1 MTADHNLPNGSAS
14 HTTANGINGHAAGR
28 PRPREPIAIIGMSA
42 KFGGSASSPS
52 KLWDMVRDGK
62 SAWSPIPKDRFD
74 VDSFYHPDKDRP
86 GRNHARGG
94 YFFPGDIGLF
104 DAGFFNLSADAAG
117 AMDPQLRLLMESVY
131 EAWEDACIPLDKVAG
146 SETSVYTGVYGKDY
160 HELQTRDPEVLPA
173 AFLTGNGM
181 AMMSNRISHFF
192 DLQGASMTIDT
203 GCSSG
208 LVALHQACHS
218 LLAGESDMAVVGG
231 TGVILNPDMY
241 IAMSTLGMVGAD
253 GKCYAWDARAQGYGR
268 GEGVAALILKPLRA
282 ALRDGDQVY
291 GVIRETGL
299 NQDGLTKTITSPSVE
314 SQIKLIEKCYGRAGL
329 DLADTGYVEAHMTG
343 TRAGD
348 LAEATALARTFGRAR
363 KPGDPVYVGSVK
375 TNVGHTEAVSG
386 LAAIIKT
393 LFALKHRVIP
403 PNINYQ
409 TPNPEIPLEE
419 WNLAVPTSLVPWPAD
434 KALRASVNNFGYG
447 GANAHVI
454 LEAPPGE
461 YEEKRRARAPKGPAE
476 SEQSRIFL
484 VSGKD
489 QVATSGLMA
498 NLAAYVRELPDD
510 STLGGIARTLDE
522 GRTRF
527 RWLAAVRARTRAE
540 LAERLSQP
548 STKPKPQPAHV
559 TSGKRP
565 RLGFVLNGQGAQ
577 WHAMGRELIAAYP
590 VFGDAVRRADAVLRG
605 RYGADWSLLEELN
618 RDAKTTRV
626 GEMALSQPVTIALQL
641 CLLDL
646 LASWD
651 VRPSAFSSHSSGEIA
666 AAYAA
671 GVLTFE
677 EALGAGYYRGQIP
690 SRSKELSAVR
700 GGMLAAGVSREDA
713 ARFIADTRSGRV
725 VVACVNSPESVT
737 ISGDIEAIDEVEA
750 RLRAEELFA
759 RKLKVPLAYHSHH
772 MRLLADEYTARLVE
786 TVRSRPDEGWTR
798 RYRYASPVTGDI
810 VTDSEALGPEY
821 FVRNLTSPV
830 LFSEAFDKMCFGE
843 DGTVQVDVV
852 VEIGAHGTLAGPIRQ
867 ILKRRGTTELPYVS
881 TLSRNVDAVETM
893 QNLAVGLLEQG
904 YPVDLSA
911 VNDPL
916 GAEPALVYDLPKYA
930 WNHTTRYWTESRVN
944 REIRSRKHKP
954 HELLGSLLPGDN
966 GLAPTWR
973 NFLRQNGSSWLVDHQ
988 IQGYVV
994 LPGAG
999 YVAMAVEAVRQH
1011 LGAGAGGPG
1020 SVGDNDDDDGITGF
1034 RLRDIEVLNALTIP
1048 DSSAGVEVQFNLRPT
1063 EKDDWYEFR
1072 VSSLTLSNTWTVNCT
1087 GFIRADTEEYS
1098 PLPTVSPDSFFHPGA
1113 RRADVEPESLW
1124 ADLRRMSMYHGP
1136 VFRPI
1141 NSIKTARDKA
1151 LTSIT
1156 LKPVV
1161 EEAHDY
1167 VIHPTTLD
1175 GIFIAAYNGL
1185 PRKIRDAFT
1194 VVPRRIKGI
1203 TIRRDLHRRGGQ
1215 DIDCFSQVHSADTRG
1230 FDATIAVTN
1239 TNGGNGSGTGGR
1251 VSLLVDHF
1259 YAQAIP
1265 REGGDDSDAQQQ
1277 QPGIISKLQ
1286 WEPDLTFPVVP
1297 ARPATSAQ
1305 QQQQQQQQQQPLVF
1319 RPDDKQA
1326 DFERKAPRVAFH
1338 LIHDAVRE
1346 IEKTPD
1352 RLSPKYRDLFGWMKG
1367 VVATAARGELGPRSD
1382 TWARTSSGTKQ
1393 LLIDDLN
1400 AKPVPA
1406 GRLLVRVGEK
1416 LPRILRGEV
1425 DDRAVA
1431 ELVNADNLLSR
1442 YYVGHPTLEGTTLK
1456 QIARVAEQ
1464 LAIDRPGATVLEIGA
1479 GSGVVSKAVLEA
1491 FGARHGAD
1499 GARSVLGHY
1508 DFTDNSNNNSNNN
1521 NNNNNNNSGSSSQQ
1535 QQLFFDEAAKKL
1547 APWSDLLTFKE
1558 LDIGADPEEQGFAAA
1573 SYDLVVASQALHD
1586 KAVRRDALRNVNK
1599 LLKPGGTLLLVET
1612 TRDPVERELVFRV
1625 LPGGKSPTLS
1635 AREWEEIL
1643 RETGFTAPR
1652 FPVGG
1657 ADDSDDASISIILA
1671 SKGAAAPS
1679 YPSSVSIVYAGRA
1692 PPPESWTEQL
1702 SEAIRARTGGSSV
1715 VAVENLDE
1723 LEVSPETAYIF
1734 TPELRA
1740 PFTARLDEASFEKLK
1755 AFLLDAQLILWLSS
1769 GGLVDADEP
1778 LVGATNGL
1786 LRVLRQED
1794 AGKRIAHLDFD
1805 LPRTADANGDDNPN
1819 PWTADKIDYIV
1830 EVFER
1835 TFEKGFA
1842 SAYPDHDWE
1851 YSVKKDSGV
1860 FVPRAYPV
1868 LQARD
1873 TSDLPPLNLNRDD
1886 ATYLVIGGM
1895 GGIGQHIAA
1904 WMMEKGARNVLIVSR
1919 GAEASPDVPS
1929 MKAMAEA
1936 DGCKLAIRSCD
1947 VTDARA
1953 FADLLA
1959 WAASSS
1965 AGGGG
1970 LPPIRGVVNAAMVL
1984 RNSVLDHM
1992 SYALW
1997 RSGIRVKVD
2006 GSSNAHALL
2015 LPPPDLDFFVQL
2027 SSAVGVP
2034 GHPSQAH
2041 YAAGNTF
2048 QDALARHRAVRG
2060 LPAVTLDLTAIEGVG
2075 WMAQQGDEEAQQEV
2089 VRRIRKV
2096 GLSPAGIDLVMDLVE
2111 AAIRDPLRASAADS
2125 QVVVGLSTYASI
2137 PDGSVTKADRRFGTL
2152 RLATKRAV
2160 AGADDDAAG
2169 GAAASGSGGGGK
2181 DGVAELLRAAAD
2193 GSISRA
2199 EAAPLVVDAV
2209 AARTAAIFNLGR
2221 DEIDGGR
2228 PLSGYGVDSLVA
2240 VELRNW
2246 LVGCLKAKVS
2256 IFDILQS
2263 PSLDDFG
2270 ALLVEKSELLKG
2282 LA

>member
-1 MTADHNLPNGSAS
+1 
-14 HTTANGINGHAAGR
+14 
-28 PRPREPIAIIGMSA
+28 MSA
-42 KFGGSASSPS
+42 KFGGSASNPS

-104 DAGFFNLSADAAG
+104 DAGFFNLSADAAS

-231 TGVILNPDMY
+231 TGVILNPDLY
-241 IAMSTLGMVGAD
+241 IAMSTLSMVGAD

-282 ALRDGDQVY
+282 ALREGNQVY

-299 NQDGLTKTITSPSVE
+299 NQDGLTKTITSPSIE
-314 SQIKLIEKCYGRAGL
+314 SQIKLIEKCYSRAGL
-329 DLADTGYVEAHMTG
+329 DLSDTGYVEAHMTG
-343 TRAGD
+343 TPTGD

-363 KPGDPVYVGSVK
+363 KAGDPVYVGSVK

-393 LFALKHRVIP
+393 VFAMKHRVIP
-403 PNINYQ
+403 PNINYR
-409 TPNPEIPLEE
+409 TPNPKIPLKE

-434 KALRASVNNFGYG
+434 KALRASINNFGYG

-454 LEAPPGE
+454 LEAPPRE
-461 YEEKRRARAPKGPAE
+461 YEEWRAGLPKGPAE

-484 VSGKD
+484 LSGKD

-498 NLAAYVRELPDD
+498 NLAAYARELPDD

-548 STKPKPQPAHV
+548 SLKPAHV
-559 TSGKRP
+559 TSGKQP

-590 VFGDAVRRADAVLRG
+590 VFGDAVRRADAVLKG
-605 RYGADWSLLEELN
+605 CYGADWSLLEELN

-646 LASWD
+646 LASWGI
-651 VRPSAFSSHSSGEIA
+651 RPSAFSSHSSGEIA

-690 SRSKELSAVR
+690 SRSRELSTVR
-700 GGMLAAGVSREDA
+700 GGMLAAGVGREDA
-713 ARFIADTRSGRV
+713 ARFIADTKSGRV

-737 ISGDIEAIDEVEA
+737 ISGDLEAIDEVEA
-750 RLRAEELFA
+750 RLKAEELFA

-772 MRLLADEYTARLVE
+772 MQLLADEYTARLGE
-786 TVRSRPDEGWTR
+786 TVKSRPDRQWTT

-810 VTDSEALGPEY
+810 VTDPEALGPEY

-830 LFSEAFDKMCFGE
+830 LFSEAFDKMCFAE
-843 DGTVQVDVV
+843 DGSVQVDVV
-852 VEIGAHGTLAGPIRQ
+852 VEIGAHSTLAGPIRQ
-867 ILKRRGTTELPYVS
+867 ILKKRGTELPYAS

-916 GAEPALVYDLPKYA
+916 GAGPAFVHDLPKYA

-944 REIRSRKHKP
+944 REIRSRKYKP

-999 YVAMAVEAVRQH
+999 YIAMAVEAVRQH
-1011 LGAGAGGPG
+1011 LGTGTGPG
-1020 SVGDNDDDDGITGF
+1020 SDDDDDDDDDDVITGF
-1034 RLRDIEVLNALTIP
+1034 QLRDIEVLNALTIP

-1063 EKDDWYEFR
+1063 EKDDWYEYR
-1072 VSSLTLSNTWTVNCT
+1072 VSSLTLSNTWTVNCK
-1087 GFIRADTEEYS
+1087 GFIRAETTKTTTTTTTTADSEEYS
-1098 PLPTVSPDSFFHPGA
+1098 SSSLSQLPTVSPDSFFHPGA
-1113 RRADVEPESLW
+1113 KRADVDPESLW
-1124 ADLRRMSMYHGP
+1124 ADLRKMSMYHGP

-1203 TIRRDLHRRGGQ
+1203 TIRRDLHRKGGQ
-1215 DIDCFSQVHSADTRG
+1215 DIECFSQVHSADTRG

-1239 TNGGNGSGTGGR
+1239 GGQGGGGGGSGGR

-1265 REGGDDSDAQQQ
+1265 REGGDDDSDGQQQ
-1277 QPGIISKLQ
+1277 PPGIISKLQ

-1297 ARPATSAQ
+1297 AKAATATSEQ
-1305 QQQQQQQQQQPLVF
+1305 QQQQQAGSVF

-1338 LIHDAVRE
+1338 LIHDAVQE
-1346 IEKTPD
+1346 IEKAPD
-1352 RLSPKYRDLFGWMKG
+1352 SLNPKYRDLFEWMKG
-1367 VVATAARGELGPRSD
+1367 VVATAAGGKLGPRSD

-1406 GRLLVRVGEK
+1406 GKLLVRAGEK
-1416 LPRILRGEV
+1416 LAQILRGEV
-1425 DDRAVA
+1425 DDPAAA
-1431 ELVNADNLLSR
+1431 ELVNADNLLGR
-1442 YYVGHPTLEGTTLK
+1442 YYVGHPRLEGTTLK
-1456 QIARVAEQ
+1456 QIAKVAEQ
-1464 LAIDRPGATVLEIGA
+1464 LAIARPGATVLEIGA
-1479 GSGVVSKAVLEA
+1479 GSGVVSRAVLEA
-1491 FGARHGAD
+1491 FGARHGAG

-1508 DFTDNSNNNSNNN
+1508 DFTDGGSS
-1521 NNNNNNNSGSSSQQ
+1521 SSSQQ
-1535 QQLFFDEAAKKL
+1535 QLFDEAAKKL

-1558 LDIGADPEEQGFAAA
+1558 LDIEADPEEQGFAPA
-1573 SYDLVVASQALHD
+1573 SYDLVVASQALHR
-1586 KAVRRDALRNVNK
+1586 AASVRDALRNVNK

-1625 LPGGKSPTLS
+1625 LPGRKSPTIS
-1635 AREWEEIL
+1635 VREWEEIL

-1652 FPVGG
+1652 LQVGG
-1657 ADDSDDASISIILA
+1657 GAADDAADAAAAEAISIILT
-1671 SKGAAAPS
+1671 SKGSAAAAAAS
-1679 YPSSVSIVYAGRA
+1679 YPSSVSIVYAGQT

-1702 SEAIRARTGGSSV
+1702 SEAIRARTGGGAASSV
-1715 VAVENLDE
+1715 VVVVENLHE

-1734 TPELRA
+1734 TPELQA
-1740 PFTARLDEASFEKLK
+1740 PFTARLDEASYEKLK
-1755 AFLLDAQLILWLSS
+1755 AFLLEAQLILWLSS

-1778 LVGATNGL
+1778 LVAATDGL

-1805 LPRTADANGDDNPN
+1805 LPRTDDGGDDNS

-1868 LQARD
+1868 LQAQE
-1873 TSDLPPLNLNRDD
+1873 SSELPPLNLNRDD

-1904 WMMEKGARNVLIVSR
+1904 WMMEKGAKNLLIVSR
-1919 GAEASPDVPS
+1919 SAEASPDVPS

-1936 DGCKLAIRSCD
+1936 DGCNLAIRSCD

-1953 FADLLA
+1953 FADLLS
-1959 WAASSS
+1959 WAAAS
-1965 AGGGG
+1965 A

-1984 RNSVLDHM
+1984 QNSVLEHM

-2006 GSSNAHALL
+2006 GSSNAHAQLL
-2015 LPPPDLDFFVQL
+2015 LDAAARGGDLDFFVQL
-2027 SSAVGVP
+2027 SSAIGVP

-2075 WMAQQGDEEAQQEV
+2075 WMAQQGDEEAQQDV
-2089 VRRIRKV
+2089 VRRIQKV
-2096 GLSPAGIDLVMDLVE
+2096 GLSPARIDLVMDLVE
-2111 AAIRDPLRASAADS
+2111 AAIRRPLRASAADS

-2152 RLATKRAV
+2152 RLATTRAV
-2160 AGADDDAAG
+2160 MADDNAAAAGAGG
-2169 GAAASGSGGGGK
+2169 GAGGK
-2181 DGVAELLRAAAD
+2181 DSVAELLRAAAD
-2193 GSISRA
+2193 GSITKA
-2199 EAAPLVVDAV
+2199 EAVPLVVDAV
-2209 AARTAAIFNLGR
+2209 AAKTAAIFNLGR
-2221 DEIDGGR
+2221 DDIDAGR

-2246 LVGCLKAKVS
+2246 LVGSLKAKVS

-2270 ALLVEKSELLKG
+2270 ALLVEKSELLNG